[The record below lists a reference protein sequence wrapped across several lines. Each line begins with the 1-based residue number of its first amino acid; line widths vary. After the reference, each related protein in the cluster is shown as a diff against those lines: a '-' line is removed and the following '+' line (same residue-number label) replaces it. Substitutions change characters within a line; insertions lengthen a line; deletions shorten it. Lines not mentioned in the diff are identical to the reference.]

1 MKINLTK
8 LNEGNASS
16 SNPRDFLKRA
26 TTVHKYYQ
34 SVLNNIKANKKYA
47 LNSIKEDG
55 KEWRLKLQCGKY
67 AHPLYIAKDEND
79 KETTY
84 PTASFETK
92 EEAIDFFQDWIADL
106 KSGTPGVVDAV
117 NQAYTEWCKA
127 NGSTNQNLLDA
138 YKEAV

>member
-1 MKINLTK
+1 MNTQTSHTPRYSSNNPVGMPSYRKPSS
-8 LNEGNASS
+8 LNSARPNPEVCQVPNAS
-16 SNPRDFLKRA
+16 DL
-26 TTVHKYYQ
+26 
-34 SVLNNIKANKKYA
+34 
-47 LNSIKEDG
+47 
-55 KEWRLKLQCGKY
+55 
-67 AHPLYIAKDEND
+67 AHPYKDEND

-92 EEAIDFFQDWIADL
+92 EEAINFFQDWIADL